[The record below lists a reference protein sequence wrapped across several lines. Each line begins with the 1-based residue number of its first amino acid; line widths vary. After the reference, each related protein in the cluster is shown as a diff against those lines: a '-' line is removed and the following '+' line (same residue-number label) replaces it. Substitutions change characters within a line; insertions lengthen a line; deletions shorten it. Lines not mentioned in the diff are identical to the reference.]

1 MDPRS
6 KISTVGAGLRP
17 ARCHRAASRS
27 PSPNLCASRRQSNP
41 RATEQETSHIPVA
54 SPPFR
59 NAGVSPALLTFLQDG
74 SPLLQRGSWTCLPQ
88 ADFSAAKKRCPPR
101 KGFSPGIFRT
111 RVLKTVLSLL
121 TLASTITVPTSA
133 QSLPETVEAIDKAR
147 ITTRILFITAHP
159 DDEWASL
166 LTYLARGLD
175 ADVALLT
182 ITRGQ
187 GGQNA
192 IGPEQGAELGVIRTE
207 ELLAADKHYGV
218 RQFFTR
224 AMDTG
229 YVKTPEQ
236 ARKIWGG
243 VALEDMVRVIRT
255 FRPQVVING
264 WGGVHG
270 GHGHHQESGIL
281 TPQAIAAAADPK
293 MFPEQIAEG
302 LPAWKVTLD
311 LRPARDPNVAGAI
324 PIPINDV
331 SPLWG
336 KSYVDMG
343 MEGHAQ
349 HRSQGTPSFFGNPFF
364 RRPVSLVREN
374 EKGDVAGS
382 FDAKLLAEPNASL
395 ADRFPRLSNRGS
407 LEAIDFGLAL
417 AKMDVLKL
425 DRTSAAATL
434 VNLAVGLRNLR
445 KEIESQSGSEAE
457 AGKSELDR
465 LTEKID
471 RALAEVVALPID
483 VQADRHEIVAG
494 ESFSVNVNFLGQ
506 GAVPVKWIVDE
517 SSLLV
522 PKGWKVEIDKS
533 GGDKNYKFKVE
544 IPGHAT
550 PPSSPGDVI
559 LPYPPPLVRFA
570 PRVTADIYTYAFPV
584 ERTVESMKATTTGID
599 TYPLELVP
607 AVTLTP
613 DPQQIMVPAERAS
626 QPLTLLTRVR
636 YHGTK
641 AAKVSVGLDAPTG
654 WQFQPIVPLDFSGAG
669 DQLIRFNV
677 TPPAHIAP
685 GAYPLHPFAQ
695 LDDEKFTSSLEPIP
709 SLPTRDWSQ
718 PADVTVHV
726 LNLIVPAHLRIGY
739 IAASNDPI
747 PDTLRQIG
755 IQVDILDEVALAFED
770 LSRYDAIVV
779 GIRAYDLRPD
789 LMRSNR
795 RLLDYVQQGG
805 SLVVQYQ
812 RDPQWVSAMPYTAAM
827 PGQTSRVTDANSP
840 VHFLAPDNPLVNS
853 PNKITLSDFEGWDQ
867 ERGLYFLGT
876 FDSHYQPVLGL
887 TDPGE
892 PETNGSLVYARY
904 GEGVYIYT
912 GLSFFRE
919 LPAGVPGAYRLF
931 VNLLSQT
938 QHAQAHD

>member
-1 MDPRS
+1 MGCGW
-6 KISTVGAGLRP
+6 KLFHT
-17 ARCHRAASRS
+17 
-27 PSPNLCASRRQSNP
+27 PNLCRSELQLRHNS
-41 RATEQETSHIPVA
+41 
-54 SPPFR
+54 SPPSGASAPEVRLFEVPLAALSAIGHTPNLCGSHLQVRHKSRSLSGALAPEAPSR
-59 NAGVSPALLTFLQDG
+59 NAKSR
-74 SPLLQRGSWTCLPQ
+74 SRII
-88 ADFSAAKKRCPPR
+88 K
-101 KGFSPGIFRT
+101 
-111 RVLKTVLSLL
+111 
-121 TLASTITVPTSA
+121 TLAAAISAVILAPAFSVSISA

-147 ITTRILFITAHP
+147 VTTRILFITAHP

-166 LTYLARGLD
+166 LTYLSRGLN

-192 IGPEQGAELGVIRTE
+192 IGPEQGAELGVIRTD

-264 WGGVHG
+264 WGGVHS

-281 TPQAIAAAADPK
+281 TPQAVSAAADPK

-302 LPAWKVTLD
+302 LPAWKVTLEV
-311 LRPARDPNVAGAI
+311 RPARDNNIVGAV
-324 PIPINDV
+324 PLPINDV

-374 EKGDVAGS
+374 EKGDATGS
-382 FDAKLLAEPNASL
+382 FDPKLLAEPFGSL
-395 ADRFPRLSNRGS
+395 AETFPSYREMLAPSLNQTPAH
-407 LEAIDFGLAL
+407 LEAARTAALAL
-417 AKMDVLKL
+417 RRSD
-425 DRTSAAATL
+425 AATD
-434 VNLAVGLRNLR
+434 LAEAA
-445 KEIESQSGSEAE
+445 KEIAKLRDLVSKQNGNGSAQLLW
-457 AGKSELDR
+457 ELDR
-465 LTEKID
+465 VREKID
-471 RALAEVVALPID
+471 VAVNDDIALPII
-483 VQADRHEIVAG
+483 VEADRHELVAG
-494 ESFSVNVNFLGQ
+494 EEFSVDVSFLGKP
-506 GAVPVKWIVDE
+506 AVPVKYTVDA

-522 PKGWKVEIDKS
+522 RKGWDLKVDKS
-533 GGDKNYKFKVE
+533 DGDKNYKFKVE
-544 IPGHAT
+544 IHAGAT

-559 LPYPPPLVRFA
+559 LPYPPPLVRIAPKIEIDGYSFA
-570 PRVTADIYTYAFPV
+570 FAQAVD
-584 ERTVESMKATTTGID
+584 SMKATTTGID

-641 AAKVSVGLDAPTG
+641 PAKVSVGLDAPKG
-654 WQFQPIVPLDFSGAG
+654 WQLQPVAPLDFSGAG

-677 TPPAHIAP
+677 TPSANVAP

-695 LDDEKFTSSLEPIP
+695 LDGQKFNTSLEPIP
-709 SLPTRDWSQ
+709 SLPTRDWSE

-726 LNLIVPAHLRIGY
+726 LNLIVPAHLRVGY
-739 IAASNDPI
+739 VAASNDPI
-747 PDTLRQIG
+747 PDSLRQIG
-755 IQVDILDEVALAFED
+755 IQVDMLDEVALAFED

-812 RDPQWVSAMPYTAAM
+812 RDPQWVSAMPYPATM

-840 VHFLAPDNPLVNS
+840 VHFLAPDNPLLNS
-853 PNKITLSDFEGWDQ
+853 PNKITLADFEGWDQ

-919 LPAGVPGAYRLF
+919 LPAGVPGTYRLF

-938 QHAQAHD
+938 QHTRAHD

>member
-1 MDPRS
+1 MS
-6 KISTVGAGLRP
+6 VFF
-17 ARCHRAASRS
+17 SRS
-27 PSPNLCASRRQSNP
+27 LRVIRP
-41 RATEQETSHIPVA
+41 
-54 SPPFR
+54 
-59 NAGVSPALLTFLQDG
+59 LTFSQGG
-74 SPLLQRGSWTCLPQ
+74 SPLLQQGEM
-88 ADFSAAKKRCPPR
+88 DFSPAKKRRLLR
-101 KGFSPGIFRT
+101 KGFSPGIFCS
-111 RVLKTVLSLL
+111 RVVRTVLPLI
-121 TLASTITVPTSA
+121 TLATTITISASA
-133 QSLPETVEAIDKAR
+133 QSLPETVEAINRAR
-147 ITTRILFITAHP
+147 VTTRILFITAHP

-166 LTYLARGLD
+166 LTYLSRGLN

-311 LRPARDPNVAGAI
+311 LRPARDPNVSGAV
-324 PIPINDV
+324 PLPINDV

-336 KSYVDMG
+336 KSYVDIG
-343 MEGHAQ
+343 MEGHAL

-374 EKGDVAGS
+374 EKGDPAGT
-382 FDAKLLAEPNASL
+382 FDARLLAS
-395 ADRFPRLSNRGS
+395 S
-407 LEAIDFGLAL
+407 LETLGEVSPYLSKTDSYLEAARKEAL
-417 AKMDVLKL
+417 DLH
-425 DRTSAAATL
+425 RSAAAKSL
-434 VNLAVGLRNLR
+434 VGAAKVIAELRDRASKQGGNGSAQFLWELDQVKEKINLALN
-445 KEIESQSGSEAE
+445 EDI
-457 AGKSELDR
+457 
-465 LTEKID
+465 
-471 RALAEVVALPID
+471 ALPMI
-483 VQADRHEIVAG
+483 VEADRHELVAG
-494 ESFSVNVNFLGQ
+494 EGFSVDVSFLGKP
-506 GAVPVKWIVDE
+506 AVPVKYTVDA

-522 PKGWKVEIDKS
+522 PKGWNATVEKG
-533 GGDKNYKFKVE
+533 GGDKNGDKGEGDKNNKFKVE
-544 IPGHAT
+544 IPARAT

-559 LPYPPPLVRFA
+559 LPYPPPLVSIAPKIEIDGYSFA
-570 PRVTADIYTYAFPV
+570 FAQ
-584 ERTVESMKATTTGID
+584 TVESLKATTTGID
-599 TYPLELVP
+599 TYPLEFVP

-626 QPLTLLTRVR
+626 QPLTLLTRIR

-641 AAKVSVGLDAPTG
+641 PAKVSVGLDAPQG
-654 WQFQPIVPLDFSGAG
+654 WQLQPIAPLDFSGAG
-669 DQLIRFNV
+669 DQLIRFSM
-677 TPPAHIAP
+677 TPAANIAP

-695 LDDEKFTSSLEPIP
+695 LDGEKFTTSLEPIP
-709 SLPTRDWSQ
+709 SLPTRDWSA

-755 IQVDILDEVALAFED
+755 IQVDLLDEVALAFED

-812 RDPQWVSAMPYTAAM
+812 RDPQWVSAMPYTVTM

-840 VHFLAPDNPLVNS
+840 VHFLAPDNPLLNS
-853 PNKITLSDFEGWDQ
+853 PNKITLADFEGWDQ

-876 FDSHYQPVLGL
+876 FDSQYQPVLGL

-904 GEGVYIYT
+904 GKGVYIYT

-938 QHAQAHD
+938 QHSQGHD

>member
-1 MDPRS
+1 MAIRGGRLMGCAEKLMGRARKLKAVPPKTS
-6 KISTVGAGLRP
+6 PP
-17 ARCHRAASRS
+17 AIAS
-27 PSPNLCASRRQSNP
+27 L
-41 RATEQETSHIPVA
+41 
-54 SPPFR
+54 PFR
-59 NAGVSPALLTFLQDG
+59 NAGVSPALLTLSSGG
-74 SPLLQRGSWTCLPQ
+74 SPLLQQGEL
-88 ADFSAAKKRCPPR
+88 DFSPAKKRFLVA

-111 RVLKTVLSLL
+111 RILRTVLTFI
-121 TLASTITVPTSA
+121 TLATTITAPASA
-133 QSLPETVEAIDKAR
+133 QSLPETVEAINRAR
-147 ITTRILFITAHP
+147 VTTRILYITAHP

-166 LTYLARGLD
+166 LTYLSRGLN

-207 ELLAADKHYGV
+207 ELIAADKHYAV

-236 ARKIWGG
+236 AQKIWGG

-264 WGGVHG
+264 WAGVHG
-270 GHGHHQESGIL
+270 GHGHHQQSGIL

-324 PIPINDV
+324 PLPINDV

-364 RRPVSLVREN
+364 RRPVSLVRES
-374 EKGDVAGS
+374 EKGDPAGS
-382 FDAKLLAEPNASL
+382 FEPKLLAESLGSL
-395 ADRFPRLSNRGS
+395 AEAFPLYREMLEPSLNQTS
-407 LEAIDFGLAL
+407 AHLEAARGAALALNRSDAAKGLA
-417 AKMDVLKL
+417 
-425 DRTSAAATL
+425 AAA
-434 VNLAVGLRNLR
+434 
-445 KEIESQSGSEAE
+445 KEIEKLREQVSKQNENGSAQLLW
-457 AGKSELDR
+457 ELEHV
-465 LTEKID
+465 TEKID
-471 RALAEVVALPID
+471 LALHDDIALPMI
-483 VQADRHEIVAG
+483 VEADRHELVAG
-494 ESFSVNVNFLGQ
+494 EEFSVDVSLLGKP
-506 GAVPVKWIVDE
+506 AVPVKYSVDP

-522 PKGWKVEIDKS
+522 PKGWNVTIDK
-533 GGDKNYKFKVE
+533 GAGDKAEGNKGEGDKNYKFKVE
-544 IPGHAT
+544 IPARAT
-550 PPSSPGDVI
+550 PPRSPGDVI
-559 LPYPPPLVRFA
+559 LPYPPPLVRIAPKIEIDDYTFA
-570 PRVTADIYTYAFPV
+570 FAQ
-584 ERTVESMKATTTGID
+584 TVDSMKATTTGID

-626 QPLTLLTRVR
+626 QLLTLLTRVR

-641 AAKVSVGLDAPTG
+641 PAKVSVGLDAPKG
-654 WQFQPIVPLDFSGAG
+654 WQLQPIAPLDFSGAG
-669 DQLIRFNV
+669 DQLIRFSV
-677 TPPAHIAP
+677 TPSANVAP
-685 GAYPLHPFAQ
+685 GAYPLRPFAQ
-695 LDDEKFTSSLEPIP
+695 LDGEKFTTSLEPIAA
-709 SLPTRDWSQ
+709 LPTRDWSE
-718 PADVTVHV
+718 PSDVTVHA
-726 LNLIVPAHLRIGY
+726 LNLIVPAHLRVGY
-739 IAASNDPI
+739 VAASNDPI

-755 IQVDILDEVALAFED
+755 IQVDVLDEVALAFED

-812 RDPQWVSAMPYTAAM
+812 RDPQWVSATPYTATM

-840 VHFLAPDNPLVNS
+840 VHFLAPDNSLLNS
-853 PNKITLSDFEGWDQ
+853 PNKITLADFEGWDQ

-892 PETNGSLVYARY
+892 PETNGSLVYAHY
-904 GEGVYIYT
+904 GKGVYVYT

-938 QHAQAHD
+938 QHTAPHD